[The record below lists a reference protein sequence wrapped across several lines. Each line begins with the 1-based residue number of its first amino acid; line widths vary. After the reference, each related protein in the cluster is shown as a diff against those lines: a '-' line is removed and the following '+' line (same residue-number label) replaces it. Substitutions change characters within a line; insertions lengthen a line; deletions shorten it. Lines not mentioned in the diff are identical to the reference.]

1 MIKPTTIPIVPRL
14 LNKLYSDAKGIHERE
29 TDKNVAKTKIKELFG
44 GRLRLMV
51 TGSAPVAAEIL
62 TFFK

>member
-14 LNKLYSDAKGIHERE
+14 LNKLYPAAKGIYERE
-29 TDKNVAKTKIKELFG
+29 TDKNVAKTKIKGLFG